1 MSVFAAAMV
10 VLGTGTGVVAL
21 LERRRRSR
29 PVPEPELTADQR
41 FEQEYIARVRRGA
54 RYVDLKG
61 LQTLSHSSLELDE
74 VYVDVS
80 LVHRPPHQ
88 VRTDVLA
95 GLPTTVQGRRPLA
108 HFLDDPRPQVLTV
121 LGGPGSGKTTLL
133 RKTAR
138 DICDSGT
145 PVLLFLRDHLAEIL
159 RGASL
164 PEIVVANLARYDL
177 VDADQWV
184 ARKLRSDRCV
194 VMLDGLDEVARAQD
208 RRSVSAWVENQ
219 ITAFSG
225 NDFVLTSRP
234 QGFLDAPVD
243 GTVVLQVRPFTPAQ
257 VRDFVHGWYRAVANT
272 VTPDAHDRAAEEAQD
287 LLARLDEA
295 PALVD
300 LTVNPLLLTMIATVH
315 QFRGALPGSRADLY
329 REICEVMLWHRD
341 EAKKLVSTGN
351 NRHKM
356 VLLRSL
362 AYLMMT
368 NGVRQLA
375 REVVLAEF
383 ERLLRRLSTPL
394 DAEAHLRRV
403 ISDGLVVEWER
414 DQFAFAHLTFQEYL
428 AAAYIREKNLVDTL
442 CYAVDDDWWRETT
455 LLYVAGS
462 DADPIVLACLASRT
476 STALGLALDCVAEGV
491 ELDEKLRSELD
502 GVLRDA
508 ANDPALREKVL
519 QAMLSRHLRS
529 AVRTATGS
537 VVWRT
542 PVPAGLYRLLDDSP
556 AVEGQGDE
564 PARGMSSTSAVQF
577 VDELNKSTV
586 FPVSLR
592 LATASELNHPSV
604 LPTIQSAAAWTKEPF
619 FTTAQL
625 WMNAS
630 FRPRVATANLR
641 HEAQADLTPA
651 TIVLLLKRIPAP
663 TPRMIDL
670 ISHLTDAID
679 SAEEDPI
686 VLAVTTDLRRGPGAE
701 RIRAR
706 FGNALMDSVR
716 AAMDQPQDL
725 FLSAVREQF
734 TSRAGL
740 IESDIEPIGE
750 IADLCLRLHAAGAD
764 QPIGSRLPHHHLTNM
779 VAEWNQTASLTGKSA
794 AQIRFLALSLSAE
807 ARPESRRVFVQLA
820 ATATM
825 WDWWRTGKVARPQV
839 VILAADAPE
848 SLSARPP
855 R

>member
-41 FEQEYIARVRRGA
+41 FEQEYIARMRRGA

-145 PVLLFLRDHLAEIL
+145 PVLLFLRDHLAQIL

-164 PEIVVANLARYDL
+164 PEIVVATLARSDL

-194 VMLDGLDEVARAQD
+194 VMLDGLDEVARAED

-243 GTVVLQVRPFTPAQ
+243 GTVVLQVRPFTAAQ

-272 VTPDAHDRAAEEAQD
+272 VTPDAHDRAEEEARD

-341 EAKKLVSTGN
+341 EAKKLVTTGN

-394 DAEAHLRRV
+394 DAEAHLRRI

-529 AVRTATGS
+529 AVRTATGA

-542 PVPAGLYRLLDDSP
+542 PVPAGLYRLYDNSP
-556 AVEGQGDE
+556 TVEGWGGE
-564 PARGMSSTSAVQF
+564 PARGMSASDAIRFAATVTQSRVSPHSFRLANL
-577 VDELNKSTV
+577 DELSDPAVLPAVRNLAVWTKTVYHAPRLWMPASPQRVVTNAALADEVHADLSPFVLSTLLRRTQSPGLGLFELIASLPHEKTATSPL
-586 FPVSLR
+586 FPVTLFIPQR
-592 LATASELNHPSV
+592 GCEESELHRY
-604 LPTIQSAAAWTKEPF
+604 IGSA
-619 FTTAQL
+619 
-625 WMNAS
+625 
-630 FRPRVATANLR
+630 
-641 HEAQADLTPA
+641 
-651 TIVLLLKRIPAP
+651 
-663 TPRMIDL
+663 
-670 ISHLTDAID
+670 
-679 SAEEDPI
+679 
-686 VLAVTTDLRRGPGAE
+686 LA
-701 RIRAR
+701 
-706 FGNALMDSVR
+706 DSVR
-716 AAMDQPQDL
+716 SAVSQTAEL
-725 FLSAVREQF
+725 FLPVVHTRF
-734 TSRAGL
+734 TSVLKLAEIDPIGD
-740 IESDIEPIGE
+740 IESLASLVQGPTSGE
-750 IADLCLRLHAAGAD
+750 S
-764 QPIGSRLPHHHLTNM
+764 PWSRTARRYLVSALD
-779 VAEWNQTASLTGKSA
+779 EWVRTASLSA
-794 AQIRFLALSLSAE
+794 DDAVRIRFVALSLAAE
-807 ARPESRRVFVQLA
+807 STLDGRQALVQVA

-848 SLSARPP
+848 RLSARPP